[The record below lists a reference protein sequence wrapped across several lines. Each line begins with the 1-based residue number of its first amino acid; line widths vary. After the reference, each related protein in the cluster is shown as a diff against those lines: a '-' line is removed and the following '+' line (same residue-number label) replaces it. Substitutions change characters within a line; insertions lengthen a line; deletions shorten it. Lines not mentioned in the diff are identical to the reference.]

1 MSTSTSA
8 TIRYQPETAFNPS
21 IIDSFKA
28 YDIRGELGVNL
39 NEAIAYR
46 IGRAFAQ
53 ILFQRYGAAV
63 EAHDNDMVNLKPVI
77 VIGSDIRHSSEQLKQ
92 ATVAGIL
99 DAGVNVI
106 DLGMSGTEEVY
117 FATSYY
123 QALGGIEVTASHNP
137 INYNGL
143 KLVKEHSK
151 PISADDG
158 LAEIQALAESGKFTA
173 TNTLGKL
180 QLLTDKSAYI
190 NHVMTF
196 IDTDKLKPLKLVI
209 NSGNGSAGP
218 VLDLLIEKLAQAGAP
233 IEVIKL
239 HHTPDGS
246 FPNGIPNPMI
256 EANRVATQQAV
267 LENKADLG
275 IAFDGDFDRC
285 FLFDEHGEFIDGSYI
300 VGMLAQAF
308 LNKHQQQG
316 QNESIVYDPRVI
328 YNTEAVIKEH
338 NGKAVISKS
347 GHSFIKQVMRDSGAV
362 YGGEMSA
369 HHYFRDFFYCDSG
382 MIPWLLT
389 IELLSIT
396 GKTLSELVTGY
407 IQAYPSSGELNFRLT
422 TNDAPTII
430 SAIEEKFSSENPT
443 KSTLDGLSLNFGE
456 WRFNLRASNTE
467 PLIRLNIESRGDEEL
482 LAIKIRE
489 IQQWLAA
496 QGAVPA

>member
-1 MSTSTSA
+1 M
-8 TIRYQPETAFNPS
+8 

-53 ILFQRYGAAV
+53 ILFQHYGTAV
-63 EAHDNDMVNLKPVI
+63 EAHDNDMVNLKPAI

-92 ATVAGIL
+92 ATIAGIV
-99 DAGVNVI
+99 DAGVDVI

-151 PISADDG
+151 PISGDDG
-158 LAEIQALAESGKFTA
+158 LAEIQALAESGQFITKNRSGA
-173 TNTLGKL
+173 L

-218 VLDLLIEKLAQAGAP
+218 VVDLLIAKLAQAGAP

-389 IELLSIT
+389 IELLSVT

-422 TNDAPTII
+422 THDAPTII

-456 WRFNLRASNTE
+456 WRFNLRTSNTE
-467 PLIRLNIESRGDEEL
+467 PLIRLNIESRGNEEL
-482 LAIKIRE
+482 LAIKVKE
-489 IQQWLAA
+489 IQQWLAT

>member
-1 MSTSTSA
+1 MSTSA
-8 TIRYQPETAFNPS
+8 TIRYQPETAFNPI

-92 ATVAGIL
+92 ATIAGII
-99 DAGVNVI
+99 DAGVDVI

-190 NHVMTF
+190 DHVMTF

-218 VLDLLIEKLAQAGAP
+218 VVDLLIEKLAQAGAP

-308 LNKHQQQG
+308 LNKYP
-316 QNESIVYDPRVI
+316 NESIVYDPRVI

-389 IELLSIT
+389 IELLSVT

-422 TNDAPTII
+422 THDAPTII

>member
-1 MSTSTSA
+1 MSNFA
-8 TIRYQPETAFNPS
+8 TIGYQPATEFSPI

-39 NEAIAYR
+39 DEDIAYR

-53 ILFQRYGAAV
+53 ISMQRYSAADAKA
-63 EAHDNDMVNLKPVI
+63 ELKNLKPAV

-92 ATVAGIL
+92 AAIKGIL
-99 DAGVNVI
+99 DAGIDAI
-106 DLGMSGTEEVY
+106 DLGMTGTEEVY
-117 FATSYY
+117 FATSHYH
-123 QALGGIEVTASHNP
+123 ALGGIEVTASHNP

-158 LAEIQALAESGKFTA
+158 LAEIQALAESGQFT
-173 TNTLGKL
+173 NDNPSGKL
-180 QLLTDKSAYI
+180 QLLTGKSAYI

-196 IDTDKLKPLKLVI
+196 VDIDKLKPLKLVI

-218 VLDLLIEKLAQAGAP
+218 VVDLLIDKLIQASAP
-233 IEVIKL
+233 IEVMKL

-267 LENKADLG
+267 LANKADLG

-308 LNKHQQQG
+308 LNKYPA
-316 QNESIVYDPRVI
+316 ESIVYDPRVI
-328 YNTEAVIKEH
+328 YNTEAVITEH
-338 NGKAVISKS
+338 NGKPVISKS

-396 GKTLSELVTGY
+396 GKTLSELVSDY
-407 IQAYPSSGELNFRLT
+407 IAAYPSSGELNFHLT
-422 TNDAPTII
+422 THDAQAII
-430 SAIEEKFSSENPT
+430 SAIEAKFSTQNPT
-443 KSTLDGLSLNFGE
+443 KSTLDGLSLNFGD

-467 PLIRLNIESRGDEEL
+467 PLIRLNIESRGDAEL
-482 LAIKIRE
+482 LVTKTTE
-489 IQQWLAA
+489 IQQWLAT

>member
-1 MSTSTSA
+1 MSTSANTG
-8 TIRYQPETAFNPS
+8 YQPAAKFSPIT
-21 IIDSFKA
+21 IDSFKA

-39 NEAIAYR
+39 DEDIAYR

-53 ILFQRYGAAV
+53 ILSRRYDTMA
-63 EAHDNDMVNLKPVI
+63 DTQTSDMSSLQPVI
-77 VIGSDIRHSSEQLKQ
+77 VIGSDIRHSSEPLKQ
-92 ATVAGIL
+92 ATITGML
-99 DAGVNVI
+99 DAGVDVI
-106 DLGMSGTEEVY
+106 DLGMTGTEEVY
-117 FATSYY
+117 FATSHYK
-123 QALGGIEVTASHNP
+123 ALGGIEVTASHNP

-143 KLVKEHSK
+143 KLVKEYSK

-158 LAEIQALAESGKFTA
+158 LAEIQALAESGLFT
-173 TNTLGKL
+173 TDKPSGNL
-180 QLLTDKSAYI
+180 QLLTDKSPYI
-190 NHVMTF
+190 NHVMSF

-218 VLDLLIEKLAQAGAP
+218 VVDLLTDKLRQADAP
-233 IEVIKL
+233 IEIIKL

-256 EANRVATQQAV
+256 AANRIATQQAV
-267 LENKADLG
+267 LKNNADLG

-285 FLFDEHGEFIDGSYI
+285 FLFDENGEFIDGSYV

-308 LNKHQQQG
+308 LNKYPA
-316 QNESIVYDPRVI
+316 ESIVYDPRVI
-328 YNTEAVIKEH
+328 YNTEAVVKEYK
-338 NGKAVISKS
+338 GKAVISKS

-407 IQAYPSSGELNFRLT
+407 IQAYPSSGERNFRLT
-422 TNDAPTII
+422 THDAPTII
-430 SAIEEKFSSENPT
+430 SAIESKFGPENPT
-443 KSTLDGLSLNFGE
+443 KSTLDGLSLNFGD

-467 PLIRLNIESRGDEEL
+467 PLIRLNIESRGDAAL
-482 LAIKIRE
+482 LATKTQE
-489 IQQWLAA
+489 IEQWLAA
-496 QGAVPA
+496 QGAIPA

>member
-1 MSTSTSA
+1 MSTSA
-8 TIRYQPETAFNPS
+8 TICYQPETAFNP
-21 IIDSFKA
+21 ILIDSFKA

-53 ILFQRYGAAV
+53 ILSQRYHASV
-63 EAHDNDMVNLKPVI
+63 KAHDNDMATLKPAI

-92 ATVAGIL
+92 ATIAGIV
-99 DAGVNVI
+99 DAGIDVI

-117 FATSYY
+117 FATSHY

-158 LAEIQALAESGKFTA
+158 LAEIQALAESGQFT
-173 TNTLGKL
+173 TENQSGTL
-180 QLLTDKSAYI
+180 QLLIDKSAYI
-190 NHVMTF
+190 DHVMTF
-196 IDTDKLKPLKLVI
+196 IDTDKFKPLKLVI

-218 VLDLLIEKLAQAGAP
+218 VVDLLIEKLAQVDAP
-233 IEVIKL
+233 VEVIKL
-239 HHTPDGS
+239 HHTPDGR

-256 EANRVATQQAV
+256 EANRVATQHAV

-285 FLFDEHGEFIDGSYI
+285 FLFDEHGEFIDGSYV

-308 LNKHQQQG
+308 LNKYP
-316 QNESIVYDPRVI
+316 NESIVYDPRVI

-338 NGKAVISKS
+338 DGKAVISKS

-396 GKTLSELVTGY
+396 GKTLSELVSGY

-422 TNDAPTII
+422 THDAPMII
-430 SAIEEKFSSENPT
+430 SAIEEEFSSENPT
-443 KSTLDGLSLNFGE
+443 RSMLDGLSLNFGE

-467 PLIRLNIESRGDEEL
+467 PLIRLNIESRGDKEL
-482 LAIKIRE
+482 LAIKTQE
-489 IQQWLAA
+489 VQQWLAA

>member
-1 MSTSTSA
+1 MSTSA
-8 TIRYQPETAFNPS
+8 TTSYQPATEFNPMT
-21 IIDSFKA
+21 INSFKA
-28 YDIRGELGVNL
+28 YDIRGELGVTL
-39 NEAIAYR
+39 DEDIAYR

-53 ILFQRYGAAV
+53 ILYQRHHTGFDS
-63 EAHDNDMVNLKPVI
+63 HSSDMATLQPAI
-77 VIGSDIRHSSEQLKQ
+77 VIGSDIRQSSEQLKQ
-92 ATVAGIL
+92 ATIKGML
-99 DAGVNVI
+99 DAGVDVI
-106 DLGMSGTEEVY
+106 DLGMTGTEEVY

-143 KLVKEHSK
+143 KLVKDQSK

-158 LAEIQALAESGKFTA
+158 LAEIQALAESGEFS
-173 TNTLGKL
+173 TNTSSGKL
-180 QLLTDKSAYI
+180 QLLTDKTAYI

-196 IDTDKLKPLKLVI
+196 IDINNLKPLKLVI

-218 VLDLLIEKLAQAGAP
+218 VVDLLVDKLIQAGAP

-267 LENKADLG
+267 LTNKADLG

-285 FLFDEHGEFIDGSYI
+285 FLFDENGEFIDGSYV

-308 LNKHQQQG
+308 LNKYP
-316 QNESIVYDPRVI
+316 NEAIVYDPRVI
-328 YNTEAVIKEH
+328 YNTEAVIEQH

-389 IELLSIT
+389 IELLSVT

-407 IQAYPSSGELNFRLT
+407 IQAYPSSGEQNFYLT
-422 TNDAPTII
+422 THDAQTII
-430 SAIEEKFSSENPT
+430 GAIEEKFSTQKPA

-456 WRFNLRASNTE
+456 WRLNIRASNTE
-467 PLIRLNIESRGDEEL
+467 PLIRLNIESRGDAAL
-482 LAIKIRE
+482 LATKIQD
-489 IQQWLAA
+489 IQQWLAL
-496 QGAVPA
+496 QGALPA

>member
-1 MSTSTSA
+1 MLISA
-8 TIRYQPETAFNPS
+8 SLPYQPATAFSPMTIN
-21 IIDSFKA
+21 SFKA

-39 NEAIAYR
+39 DEDIAYR
-46 IGRAFAQ
+46 IGRSFAQ
-53 ILFQRYGAAV
+53 ILYQRYQASA
-63 EAHDNDMVNLKPVI
+63 DTQNNDITDLKPAI

-92 ATVAGIL
+92 AAIKGIMDAGI
-99 DAGVNVI
+99 DVI
-106 DLGMSGTEEVY
+106 DLGMTGTEEVY
-117 FATSYY
+117 FATSHY

-151 PISADDG
+151 PISANDG
-158 LAEIQALAESGKFTA
+158 LAEIQALAESGNFA
-173 TNTLGKL
+173 TSTQLGKL

-190 NHVMTF
+190 DHVMTF
-196 IDTDKLKPLKLVI
+196 IDVDKLKPLKLIV

-218 VLDLLIEKLAQAGAP
+218 VVDLLINRLTQAGAP
-233 IEVIKL
+233 IEIITL

-256 EANRVATQQAV
+256 EANRAATQQAV

-285 FLFDEHGEFIDGSYI
+285 FLFDENGVFIDGSYI

-308 LNKHQQQG
+308 LNKYP
-316 QNESIVYDPRVI
+316 NESIVYDPRVV
-328 YNTEAVIKEH
+328 YNTEAVIEAYEG
-338 NGKAVISKS
+338 NAVISKS
-347 GHSFIKQVMRDSGAV
+347 GHSFIKQVMRESGAV

-396 GKTLSELVTGY
+396 GKTLSELVTDY
-407 IQAYPSSGELNFRLT
+407 IQSYPSSGELNFRLT
-422 TNDAPTII
+422 THDAPTII
-430 SAIEEKFSSENPT
+430 SAIEEKFSIDNPT
-443 KSTLDGLSLNFGE
+443 KSLLDGLSLNFGE

-467 PLIRLNIESRGDEEL
+467 PLIRLNIESCGNQAL
-482 LAIKIRE
+482 LSDKIQE

-496 QGAVPA
+496 KGAVPA

>member
-1 MSTSTSA
+1 MSTSA
-8 TIRYQPETAFNPS
+8 TIRYQPETAFNPI

-63 EAHDNDMVNLKPVI
+63 EAHGNDMLNLKPAI

-92 ATVAGIL
+92 ATIAGIM
-99 DAGVNVI
+99 DAGVDVI
-106 DLGMSGTEEVY
+106 DLGMTGTEEVY
-117 FATSYY
+117 FATSHY

-158 LAEIQALAESGKFTA
+158 LAEIQALAESGQFT
-173 TNTLGKL
+173 TDNLSGKL
-180 QLLTDKSAYI
+180 QLLTDKSAYVD
-190 NHVMTF
+190 HVMTF

-218 VLDLLIEKLAQAGAP
+218 VVDLLIEKLAQANAP
-233 IEVIKL
+233 VEVIKL
-239 HHTPDGS
+239 HHAPDGS

-267 LENKADLG
+267 LEHNADLG

-285 FLFDEHGEFIDGSYI
+285 FLFDESGEFIDGSYI

-308 LNKHQQQG
+308 LNKYP
-316 QNESIVYDPRVI
+316 NESIVYDPRVI

-389 IELLSIT
+389 IELLSVT

-407 IQAYPSSGELNFRLT
+407 IAAYPSSGELNFRLT

-443 KSTLDGLSLNFGE
+443 KSMLDGLSLNFGE

-467 PLIRLNIESRGDEEL
+467 PLIRLNIESRGNEEL
-482 LAIKIRE
+482 LAIKVKE
-489 IQQWLAA
+489 IQQWLVT

>member
-1 MSTSTSA
+1 MSTSA
-8 TIRYQPETAFNPS
+8 TTSYQPATEFHPITIS
-21 IIDSFKA
+21 SFKA
-28 YDIRGELGVNL
+28 YDIRGELGVSLDEN
-39 NEAIAYR
+39 IAYR

-53 ILFQRYGAAV
+53 ILYQRYSAADSST
-63 EAHDNDMVNLKPVI
+63 ELKNLKPAI
-77 VIGSDIRHSSEQLKQ
+77 VIGSDIRHASEQLKQ
-92 ATVAGIL
+92 ATIAGII
-99 DAGVNVI
+99 DAGVDVI

-117 FATSYY
+117 FATSDY

-158 LAEIQALAESGKFTA
+158 LAEIQALAESGQF
-173 TNTLGKL
+173 NTGNKSGKL
-180 QLLTDKSAYI
+180 QLLDDKSAYV
-190 NHVMTF
+190 NHVISF

-218 VLDLLIEKLAQAGAP
+218 VVDLLIDKLAQAGAP

-267 LENKADLG
+267 LANKADLG

-285 FLFDEHGEFIDGSYI
+285 FLFDESGEFIDGSYV

-308 LNKHQQQG
+308 LNKYPS
-316 QNESIVYDPRVI
+316 ESIVYDPRVI
-328 YNTEAVIKEH
+328 YNTEAVIKQH

-347 GHSFIKQVMRDSGAV
+347 GHSFIKQVMRESGAV

-389 IELLSIT
+389 IELLSNT

-407 IQAYPSSGELNFRLT
+407 IKAYPSSGELNFRLT

-430 SAIEEKFSSENPT
+430 SAIEDKFSAENPS
-443 KSTLDGLSLNFGE
+443 KSTLDGLSLDFGE

-467 PLIRLNIESRGDEEL
+467 PLIRLNIETRGDEQL
-482 LAIKIRE
+482 LAGKIRE
-489 IQQWLAA
+489 IKEWLEA
-496 QGAVPA
+496 QGAVLA

>member
-1 MSTSTSA
+1 MSTSA
-8 TIRYQPETAFNPS
+8 TTSYQPATEFSPI

-39 NEAIAYR
+39 NEDIAYR

-53 ILFQRYGAAV
+53 ILSQRYHAAV
-63 EAHDNDMVNLKPVI
+63 EAHDNDMVTLKPAI

-92 ATVAGIL
+92 AAIKGIV
-99 DAGVNVI
+99 DAGVDVI

-117 FATSYY
+117 FSTSHY

-143 KLVKEHSK
+143 KLVKDHSK

-158 LAEIQALAESGKFTA
+158 LAEIQALAESGQFTA
-173 TNTLGKL
+173 ENRSGTL

-218 VLDLLIEKLAQAGAP
+218 AVDLLIEKLAQAGAP

-256 EANRVATQQAV
+256 EANRVATQHAV

-308 LNKHQQQG
+308 LNKYP
-316 QNESIVYDPRVI
+316 NESIVYDPRVI

-389 IELLSIT
+389 IELLSVT

-467 PLIRLNIESRGDEEL
+467 PLIRLNIESRGDKEL

>member
-1 MSTSTSA
+1 MSTSA
-8 TIRYQPETAFNPS
+8 TIRYQPETAFNPI

-92 ATVAGIL
+92 ATIAGIL

-151 PISADDG
+151 PISGDDG
-158 LAEIQALAESGKFTA
+158 LAEIQALAEFGQFITKNRSGA
-173 TNTLGKL
+173 L

-190 NHVMTF
+190 DHVMTF

-218 VLDLLIEKLAQAGAP
+218 VVDLLIDKLAQAGAP
-233 IEVIKL
+233 IEVVKL

-308 LNKHQQQG
+308 LNKYP
-316 QNESIVYDPRVI
+316 NESIVYDPRVI

-389 IELLSIT
+389 IELLSVT
-396 GKTLSELVTGY
+396 GKILSELVTGY

-422 TNDAPTII
+422 THDAPTII

-467 PLIRLNIESRGDEEL
+467 PLIRLNIESRGDKEL

>member
-1 MSTSTSA
+1 MSTSA
-8 TIRYQPETAFNPS
+8 TLSYQPATEFNPITIS
-21 IIDSFKA
+21 SFKA

-39 NEAIAYR
+39 DEAIAYR

-53 ILFQRYGAAV
+53 ILYQRYSAA
-63 EAHDNDMVNLKPVI
+63 ANQQDSDLTDLQPAI

-92 ATVAGIL
+92 ATLKGII
-99 DAGVNVI
+99 DAGVDVI
-106 DLGMSGTEEVY
+106 DLGMTGTEEVY

-151 PISADDG
+151 PISGDDG
-158 LAEIQALAESGKFTA
+158 LAEIQALAETGQFIA
-173 TNTLGKL
+173 AHQAGKL
-180 QLLTDKSAYI
+180 QLLEDKSAYI
-190 NHVMTF
+190 DHVIGF

-218 VLDLLIEKLAQAGAP
+218 VVDLLVDKLAQAGAP

-285 FLFDEHGEFIDGSYI
+285 FLFDENGEFIDGSYV

-308 LNKHQQQG
+308 LNKYQHQEQG
-316 QNESIVYDPRVI
+316 EAIVYDPRVI
-328 YNTEAVIKEH
+328 YNTEAVIEAH

-347 GHSFIKQVMRDSGAV
+347 GHSFIKQVMRESGAV

-389 IELLSIT
+389 IELLSTT

-422 TNDAPTII
+422 THDAPTII
-430 SAIEEKFSSENPT
+430 HAIEDKFDAQNPS
-443 KSTLDGLSLNFGE
+443 KSMLDGLSLNFGD
-456 WRFNLRASNTE
+456 WRLNLRASNTE
-467 PLIRLNIESRGDEEL
+467 PLIRLNIETHGDKTL
-482 LAIKIRE
+482 LADKVQEIKA
-489 IQQWLAA
+489 WLSE
-496 QGAVPA
+496 QGAVLA

>member
-1 MSTSTSA
+1 MSTSA
-8 TIRYQPETAFNPS
+8 TTSYQPATEFQP
-21 IIDSFKA
+21 IIINSFKA
-28 YDIRGELGVNL
+28 YDIRGELGVSL
-39 NEAIAYR
+39 DEDIAYR

-53 ILFQRYGAAV
+53 ILFQRYKSAAT
-63 EAHDNDMVNLKPVI
+63 ADNKINDMADLVPAI
-77 VIGSDIRHSSEQLKQ
+77 VIGSDIRDSSEQLKQ
-92 ATVAGIL
+92 AAIKGMI
-99 DAGVNVI
+99 DAGVDVI
-106 DLGMSGTEEVY
+106 DLGMTGTEEVY
-117 FATSYY
+117 FATSHY

-158 LAEIQALAESGKFTA
+158 LAEIRALAESGQFTTA
-173 TNTLGKL
+173 KPSEKL

-190 NHVMTF
+190 DHVISF
-196 IDTDKLKPLKLVI
+196 VDIDKLKPLKLVI

-218 VLDLLIEKLAQAGAP
+218 VVDLLIDKLTQAGAP

-239 HHTPDGS
+239 HHKPDGS

-256 EANRVATQQAV
+256 EANRIATQQAV
-267 LENKADLG
+267 LEHKADLG

-285 FLFDEHGEFIDGSYI
+285 FLFDETGEFIDGSYV

-308 LNKHQQQG
+308 LNKYP
-316 QNESIVYDPRVI
+316 NESIVYDPRVI
-328 YNTEAVIKEH
+328 YNTEAVIKDH

-347 GHSFIKQVMRDSGAV
+347 GHSFIKQVMRESGAV

-396 GKTLSELVTGY
+396 GKTISELVTGY

-422 TNDAPTII
+422 THDAPTII
-430 SAIEEKFSSENPT
+430 KAIEENFSDQNPT
-443 KSTLDGLSLNFGE
+443 KSTLDGLSLNFGD

-467 PLIRLNIESRGDEEL
+467 PLIRLNIESRGDEYL
-482 LAIKIRE
+482 LRTKTQE
-489 IQQWLAA
+489 IQQWLIA
-496 QGAVPA
+496 QGARLA

>member
-1 MSTSTSA
+1 MSTSA
-8 TIRYQPETAFNPS
+8 TTNYQPATEFNPI

-39 NEAIAYR
+39 DEAIAYR

-53 ILFQRYGAAV
+53 ILFQRYHAASDQKSDLT
-63 EAHDNDMVNLKPVI
+63 ALKPAI

-92 ATVAGIL
+92 ATLKGML
-99 DAGVNVI
+99 DAGVDVI

-117 FATSYY
+117 FATSHY

-158 LAEIQALAESGKFTA
+158 LAEIQALAESGQFT
-173 TNTLGKL
+173 TENQSGTL
-180 QLLTDKSAYI
+180 QLLTDKSAYV
-190 NHVMTF
+190 NHVISF

-218 VLDLLIEKLAQAGAP
+218 VVDLLIDKLAQAGAP

-239 HHTPDGS
+239 HHAPDGS

-256 EANRVATQQAV
+256 GANRVATQQAV
-267 LENKADLG
+267 LEHNADLG

-285 FLFDEHGEFIDGSYI
+285 FLFDESGEFIDGSYI

-308 LNKHQQQG
+308 LNKYP
-316 QNESIVYDPRVI
+316 NESIVYDPRVI

-338 NGKAVISKS
+338 HGEAVISKS

-407 IQAYPSSGELNFRLT
+407 IAAYPSSGELNFRLT
-422 TNDAPTII
+422 TNDASTII
-430 SAIEEKFSSENPT
+430 NAIEEKFSHENPT
-443 KSTLDGLSLNFGE
+443 KSTLDGLSLNFDE

-482 LAIKIRE
+482 LTIKTRE
-489 IQQWLAA
+489 IQQWLAV

>member
-1 MSTSTSA
+1 MSNSA
-8 TIRYQPETAFNPS
+8 TIGYEPATEFNP
-21 IIDSFKA
+21 IIINSFKA

-39 NEAIAYR
+39 DEDIAYR

-53 ILFQRYGAAV
+53 ILFQRYHAAV
-63 EAHDNDMVNLKPVI
+63 ETHNNDTSDTATLQPAI
-77 VIGSDIRHSSEQLKQ
+77 VIGSDIRDSSEQLKQ
-92 ATVAGIL
+92 AAIKGML
-99 DAGVNVI
+99 DAGVDVI
-106 DLGMSGTEEVY
+106 DLGMTGTEEVY
-117 FATSYY
+117 FATSHY

-143 KLVKEHSK
+143 KLVKERSK
-151 PISADDG
+151 PISGDDG
-158 LAEIQALAESGKFTA
+158 LAEIQALAESGQFT
-173 TNTLGKL
+173 TNKSSGKL

-190 NHVMTF
+190 DHIMTF
-196 IDTDKLKPLKLVI
+196 VDINQLKQLKLVI

-218 VLDLLIEKLAQAGAP
+218 VVDLLVDRLVKSGAP

-256 EANRVATQQAV
+256 LANRAATQQAV
-267 LENKADLG
+267 LENNADLG

-308 LNKHQQQG
+308 LNKYP
-316 QNESIVYDPRVI
+316 NESIVYDPRVI
-328 YNTEAVIKEH
+328 YNTEAVIDEH
-338 NGKAVISKS
+338 NGNAVISKS
-347 GHSFIKQVMRDSGAV
+347 GHSFIKQVMRESGAV

-389 IELLSIT
+389 IELLSVT
-396 GKTLSELVTGY
+396 GKTLSELVSGY
-407 IQAYPSSGELNFRLT
+407 IEAYPSSGELNFRLT
-422 TNDAPTII
+422 THDAPTII
-430 SAIEEKFSSENPT
+430 SAIEERFSTQHPS

-467 PLIRLNIESRGDEEL
+467 PLIRLNIESRGDELL
-482 LAIKIRE
+482 LATKTQD
-489 IQQWLAA
+489 IQQWLAT

>member
-1 MSTSTSA
+1 MSTSA
-8 TIRYQPETAFNPS
+8 TVGYQPATEFHPIT
-21 IIDSFKA
+21 IDSFKA

-39 NEAIAYR
+39 DEAIAYR

-53 ILFQRYGAAV
+53 ILFQRYSSADATA
-63 EAHDNDMVNLKPVI
+63 ELTNLKPAI

-92 ATVAGIL
+92 ATIKGML
-99 DAGVNVI
+99 DAGVDVI
-106 DLGMSGTEEVY
+106 DLGMTGTEEVY
-117 FATSYY
+117 FATSHY

-158 LAEIQALAESGKFTA
+158 LAEIQALAESGQFIA
-173 TNTLGKL
+173 DNASGKL

-190 NHVMTF
+190 DHVMTF
-196 IDTDKLKPLKLVI
+196 VDTAKLKPLKLVI

-218 VLDLLIEKLAQAGAP
+218 VVDLLIDKLVQAGAP

-256 EANRVATQQAV
+256 KANRVATQQAV
-267 LENKADLG
+267 LAHKADLG

-285 FLFDEHGEFIDGSYI
+285 FLFDEEGEFIDGSYV

-308 LNKHQQQG
+308 LNKYPA
-316 QNESIVYDPRVI
+316 ESIVYDPRVI
-328 YNTEAVIKEH
+328 YNTEAVIHEY

-396 GKTLSELVTGY
+396 GKTLSELVSGY
-407 IQAYPSSGELNFRLT
+407 IAAYPSSGELNFHLT
-422 TNDAPTII
+422 THDAQTII
-430 SAIEEKFSSENPT
+430 KAIEEKFSTENPT
-443 KSTLDGLSLNFGE
+443 KSMLDGLSLNFGE

-467 PLIRLNIESRGDEEL
+467 PLIRLNIESRGDAAL
-482 LAIKIRE
+482 LATKIAA
-489 IQQWLAA
+489 IQQWLAT

>member
-1 MSTSTSA
+1 MSTSA
-8 TIRYQPETAFNPS
+8 TIRYQPETAFNPI

-92 ATVAGIL
+92 ATIAGIL

-218 VLDLLIEKLAQAGAP
+218 VVDLLIDKLAQSGAP

-308 LNKHQQQG
+308 LNKYP
-316 QNESIVYDPRVI
+316 NESIVYDPRVI

-389 IELLSIT
+389 IELLSVT
-396 GKTLSELVTGY
+396 GKTLSELVSGY
-407 IQAYPSSGELNFRLT
+407 IKAYPSSGELNFRLT

-467 PLIRLNIESRGDEEL
+467 PLIRLNIESRGDKEL

>member
-1 MSTSTSA
+1 MSTSA
-8 TIRYQPETAFNPS
+8 TTSYQPATEFNA
-21 IIDSFKA
+21 ITINSFKA

-39 NEAIAYR
+39 DEDIAYR

-53 ILFQRYGAAV
+53 ILYQRYHAAI
-63 EAHDNDMVNLKPVI
+63 ENKTNDMADLKPAI

-92 ATVAGIL
+92 AAIKGIMDAGI
-99 DAGVNVI
+99 DVI
-106 DLGMSGTEEVY
+106 DLGMTGTEEVY
-117 FATSYY
+117 FATSHY

-158 LAEIQALAESGKFTA
+158 LAEIQALAESGQFT
-173 TNTLGKL
+173 TDNQSGQL

-190 NHVMTF
+190 DHVMTF
-196 IDTDKLKPLKLVI
+196 VDVDKLKPLKLII
-209 NSGNGSAGP
+209 NSGNGNAGP
-218 VLDLLIEKLAQAGAP
+218 VVDLLINRLTQAGAP
-233 IEVIKL
+233 IEIITL

-256 EANRVATQQAV
+256 EANRLATQQAV

-285 FLFDEHGEFIDGSYI
+285 FLFDENGVFIDGSYI

-308 LNKHQQQG
+308 LNKYPS
-316 QNESIVYDPRVI
+316 ESIVYDPRVI
-328 YNTEAVIKEH
+328 YNTEAVIEAH
-338 NGKAVISKS
+338 NGNAVISKS
-347 GHSFIKQVMRDSGAV
+347 GHSFIKQIMRESGAV

-407 IQAYPSSGELNFRLT
+407 IQSYPSSGELNFRLT
-422 TNDAPTII
+422 THDAPTII
-430 SAIEEKFSSENPT
+430 SAIEEKFSIDNPT
-443 KSTLDGLSLNFGE
+443 KSLLDGLSLNFGE

-467 PLIRLNIESRGDEEL
+467 PLIRLNIESRGDHSL
-482 LAIKIRE
+482 LTSKTQE
-489 IQQWLAA
+489 IQQWLAV

>member
-1 MSTSTSA
+1 MSTSA
-8 TIRYQPETAFNPS
+8 TTNYQPATDFNPI

-39 NEAIAYR
+39 DEDIAYR

-53 ILFQRYGAAV
+53 ILYQRYHAASDQKSDL
-63 EAHDNDMVNLKPVI
+63 AALKPAI
-77 VIGSDIRHSSEQLKQ
+77 IIGSDIRHSSEQLKQ
-92 ATVAGIL
+92 ATLKGML
-99 DAGVNVI
+99 DAGVDVI

-117 FATSYY
+117 FATSHY

-151 PISADDG
+151 PISGDDG
-158 LAEIQALAESGKFTA
+158 LAEIQALAESGQFT
-173 TNTLGKL
+173 TENQSGTL

-196 IDTDKLKPLKLVI
+196 IDTEKLKPLKLVI

-218 VLDLLIEKLAQAGAP
+218 VVDLLIDQLAQAGAP

-256 EANRVATQQAV
+256 EANRVATKEAV
-267 LENKADLG
+267 LEHKADLG

-285 FLFDEHGEFIDGSYI
+285 FLFDESGEFIDGSYI

-308 LNKHQQQG
+308 LNKYP
-316 QNESIVYDPRVI
+316 NESIVYDPRVI
-328 YNTEAVIKEH
+328 YNTEAVIEQH

-347 GHSFIKQVMRDSGAV
+347 GHSFIKQVMRESGAV

-407 IQAYPSSGELNFRLT
+407 IAAYPSSGELNFRLT
-422 TNDAPTII
+422 THDASTII
-430 SAIEEKFSSENPT
+430 SAIEEKFSAENPR
-443 KSTLDGLSLNFGE
+443 KSTLDGLSLNFGD

-467 PLIRLNIESRGDEEL
+467 PLIRLNIESRGDENL
-482 LAIKIRE
+482 LTTKTEE
-489 IQQWLAA
+489 IGQWLVA
-496 QGAVPA
+496 QGARPV

>member
-1 MSTSTSA
+1 MSTSA
-8 TIRYQPETAFNPS
+8 TIRYQPETAFNPI

-53 ILFQRYGAAV
+53 ILFQRYGTAV
-63 EAHDNDMVNLKPVI
+63 EAHDNDMANLKPAI

-92 ATVAGIL
+92 ATIAGIV
-99 DAGVNVI
+99 DAGVDVI

-158 LAEIQALAESGKFTA
+158 LAEIQALAESGQFT
-173 TNTLGKL
+173 TKNRSGTLR
-180 QLLTDKSAYI
+180 LLTDKSAYI
-190 NHVMTF
+190 DHVMTF
-196 IDTDKLKPLKLVI
+196 IDTDKLKPIKLVI

-218 VLDLLIEKLAQAGAP
+218 VVDLLIDKLAQAGAP
-233 IEVIKL
+233 IEVVKL

-256 EANRVATQQAV
+256 EANRVATQKAV

-285 FLFDEHGEFIDGSYI
+285 FLFDEHGKFIDGSYI

-308 LNKHQQQG
+308 LNKYP
-316 QNESIVYDPRVI
+316 NESIVYDPRVI

-338 NGKAVISKS
+338 DGKAVISKS

-407 IQAYPSSGELNFRLT
+407 IKAYPSSGELNFRLT
-422 TNDAPTII
+422 THDASMII
-430 SAIEEKFSSENPT
+430 NAIEEKFSSENPT
-443 KSTLDGLSLNFGE
+443 KSTLDGLSLNFGD

-467 PLIRLNIESRGDEEL
+467 PLIRLNIESRGDKEL
-482 LAIKIRE
+482 LVIKIRE

>member
-1 MSTSTSA
+1 MSTSA
-8 TIRYQPETAFNPS
+8 TTSYLPATECHPITIN
-21 IIDSFKA
+21 SFKA

-53 ILFQRYGAAV
+53 ILYQRYGDALAA
-63 EAHDNDMVNLKPVI
+63 EQKSELAMLKPTI

-92 ATVAGIL
+92 AAIVGMQ
-99 DAGVNVI
+99 DAGVDVI
-106 DLGMSGTEEVY
+106 DLGMTGTEEVY
-117 FATSYY
+117 FATSHY

-158 LAEIQALAESGKFTA
+158 LAEIQALAESGQFTTA
-173 TNTLGKL
+173 EQAGKV
-180 QLLTDKSAYI
+180 QLLTDKSAYVD
-190 NHVMTF
+190 HVMSF

-218 VLDLLIEKLAQAGAP
+218 VIDLLVDKLMQAGAP
-233 IEVIKL
+233 LEVIKL

-256 EANRVATQQAV
+256 EANRVTTQQAV
-267 LENKADLG
+267 LANNANLG

-285 FLFDEHGEFIDGSYI
+285 FLFDENGEFIDGSYV

-308 LNKHQQQG
+308 LNKYPG
-316 QNESIVYDPRVI
+316 EAIVYDPRVL
-328 YNTEAVIKEH
+328 YNTEAVIKAH
-338 NGKAVISKS
+338 NGQAVVSKS
-347 GHSFIKQVMRDSGAV
+347 GHSFIKQVMRESGAV

-407 IQAYPSSGELNFRLT
+407 IKAYPSSGELNFHLT
-422 TNDAPTII
+422 TYDAPTII
-430 SAIEEKFSSENPT
+430 SAIEEKFRNENPT
-443 KSTLDGLSLNFGE
+443 KSMLDGLSLNFGD

-467 PLIRLNIESRGDEEL
+467 PLIRLNIETRGNEDL
-482 LAIKIRE
+482 LTSKTQE
-489 IQQWLAA
+489 IEQWLAT
-496 QGAVPA
+496 QGAEPA

>member
-1 MSTSTSA
+1 MSTTDNAATSSYTPA
-8 TIRYQPETAFNPS
+8 DSNFKPIS
-21 IIDSFKA
+21 IGSFKA

-39 NEAIAYR
+39 DDPIAYR
-46 IGRAFAQ
+46 IGRAFGQ
-53 ILFQRYGAAV
+53 ILYQRYAASS
-63 EAHDNDMVNLKPVI
+63 DNNGDDMANLQPAI

-92 ATVAGIL
+92 ATIAGMI
-99 DAGVNVI
+99 DAGVDVI
-106 DLGMSGTEEVY
+106 DLGMTGTEEVY
-117 FATSYY
+117 FATSHY

-158 LAEIQALAESGKFTA
+158 LAEIQQLAESGQFA
-173 TNTLGKL
+173 TSHKPGKL
-180 QLLTDKSAYI
+180 QLLTAKNAYI
-190 NHVMTF
+190 DHVMSF

-218 VLDLLIEKLAQAGAP
+218 VVDLLVDKLAQAGAP

-256 EANRVATQQAV
+256 LANREATQQAV
-267 LENKADLG
+267 INHKADLG

-285 FLFDEHGEFIDGSYI
+285 FLFDENGAFIDGSYV

-308 LNKHQQQG
+308 LNKYPG
-316 QNESIVYDPRVI
+316 ESIVYDPRVI
-328 YNTEAVIKEH
+328 YNTEAVIDTH
-338 NGKAVISKS
+338 QGKAVISKS
-347 GHSFIKQVMRDSGAV
+347 GHSFIKQVMRESGAV

-369 HHYFRDFFYCDSG
+369 HHYFRDFCYCDSG

-407 IQAYPSSGELNFRLT
+407 ITDYPSSGELNFHLT
-422 TNDAPTII
+422 TQDAPTII
-430 SAIEEKFSSENPT
+430 TTIEENFSAQNPT
-443 KSTLDGLSLNFGE
+443 KSTLDGLSLDFGD

-467 PLIRLNIESRGDEEL
+467 PLIRLNIETRGDEQL
-482 LAIKIRE
+482 LITKVQAL
-489 IQQWLAA
+489 QQWLAE

>member
-1 MSTSTSA
+1 MSTSA
-8 TIRYQPETAFNPS
+8 TTRYQPETAFNPI

-28 YDIRGELGVNL
+28 YDIRGQLGVNL

-63 EAHDNDMVNLKPVI
+63 EAHDNDMVNLKPAI

-92 ATVAGIL
+92 ATISGILNAGI
-99 DAGVNVI
+99 DVI
-106 DLGMSGTEEVY
+106 DLGMTGTEEVY

-158 LAEIQALAESGKFTA
+158 LAEIQALAESGKFT
-173 TNTLGKL
+173 TDNQSGTL

-190 NHVMTF
+190 DHVMTF

-218 VLDLLIEKLAQAGAP
+218 VVDLLIEKLAQAGAP
-233 IEVIKL
+233 IEVVKL

-256 EANRVATQQAV
+256 EANRVATQHAV

-308 LNKHQQQG
+308 LNKYP
-316 QNESIVYDPRVI
+316 NESIVYDPRVI
-328 YNTEAVIKEH
+328 YNTEAVIKKH

-389 IELLSIT
+389 IELLSVT

-467 PLIRLNIESRGDEEL
+467 PLIRLNIESRGNEEL

-496 QGAVPA
+496 QDAIPA

>member
-1 MSTSTSA
+1 MSTSA
-8 TIRYQPETAFNPS
+8 TIRYQPETAFNPI

-63 EAHDNDMVNLKPVI
+63 EAHDNDMLNLKPAI

-92 ATVAGIL
+92 ATIAGIV
-99 DAGVNVI
+99 DAGVDVI

-151 PISADDG
+151 PISGDDG
-158 LAEIQALAESGKFTA
+158 LAEIQALAESGQFITKNRSGA
-173 TNTLGKL
+173 S

-196 IDTDKLKPLKLVI
+196 IDTDKLKSLKLVI

-218 VLDLLIEKLAQAGAP
+218 VVDLLIEKLAQAGSP

-308 LNKHQQQG
+308 LNKHQHQG

-389 IELLSIT
+389 IELLSVT
-396 GKTLSELVTGY
+396 GKTLSELVSGY

-422 TNDAPTII
+422 THDAPTII

-467 PLIRLNIESRGDEEL
+467 PLIRLNIESRGNEEL

-496 QGAVPA
+496 QGAIPA

>member
-1 MSTSTSA
+1 MSTSA
-8 TIRYQPETAFNPS
+8 TIRYQPETAFNPI

-92 ATVAGIL
+92 ATIAGIV

-218 VLDLLIEKLAQAGAP
+218 VVDLLIDKLAQSGAP

-308 LNKHQQQG
+308 LNKYP
-316 QNESIVYDPRVI
+316 NESIVYDPRVI

-389 IELLSIT
+389 IELLSVT

-467 PLIRLNIESRGDEEL
+467 PLIRLNIESRGDKEL

>member
-1 MSTSTSA
+1 MSTSA
-8 TIRYQPETAFNPS
+8 TTSYQPAMEFNA
-21 IIDSFKA
+21 ITINSFKA

-39 NEAIAYR
+39 DEDIAYR

-53 ILFQRYGAAV
+53 ILYQRYQAAI
-63 EAHDNDMVNLKPVI
+63 ENKTNDMADLKPAI

-92 ATVAGIL
+92 AAITGIV
-99 DAGVNVI
+99 DAGVDVI

-158 LAEIQALAESGKFTA
+158 LAEIQALAESGQFT
-173 TNTLGKL
+173 TDNQSGQL

-190 NHVMTF
+190 DHVMTF
-196 IDTDKLKPLKLVI
+196 VDVDKLKPLKLVV

-218 VLDLLIEKLAQAGAP
+218 VVDLLINRLTQAGAP
-233 IEVIKL
+233 IEIITL

-256 EANRVATQQAV
+256 EANRLATQQAV

-285 FLFDEHGEFIDGSYI
+285 FLFDENGVFIDGSYI

-308 LNKHQQQG
+308 LNKYP
-316 QNESIVYDPRVI
+316 NESIVYDPRVI
-328 YNTEAVIKEH
+328 YNTEAVIEAH
-338 NGKAVISKS
+338 NGNAVISKS
-347 GHSFIKQVMRDSGAV
+347 GHSFIKQIMRESGAV

-407 IQAYPSSGELNFRLT
+407 IQSYPSSGELNFRLT
-422 TNDAPTII
+422 THDAPTII
-430 SAIEEKFSSENPT
+430 SAIEEKFSIDNPT
-443 KSTLDGLSLNFGE
+443 KSLLDGLSLNFGE

-467 PLIRLNIESRGDEEL
+467 PLIRLNIESRGDHSL
-482 LAIKIRE
+482 LASKTQE
-489 IQQWLAA
+489 IQQWLAV